1 MIQLA
6 TNQVMASCGIGN
18 FSVSWPILTHFT
30 WKIFVFWLK
39 CHRNLFLVVQLK
51 ICNQWLRHRL
61 GTKPATSYCLDD
73 QTIVARWSQGH
84 NKFTVLV
91 GLLIRGGSPVLMS
104 RDCSQLGRGCLPHGC
119 WYQQGH
125 NKFTVLVGLLIRG
138 GSPVLMSRDC
148 SQLGRGCLPHGCWYQ
163 MPRQKCFEIYVHKH
177 IQSLKIS
184 WI

>member
-6 TNQVMASCGIGN
+6 TNQVMASCGTGN
-18 FSVSWPILTHFT
+18 FSVPWPILTHFT

-104 RDCSQLGRGCLPHGC
+104 RVPMLWAHRGDTWVCFFMFSA
-119 WYQQGH
+119 W
-125 NKFTVLVGLLIRG
+125 TWMSATRMLISNATAKMFRNI
-138 GSPVLMSRDC
+138 
-148 SQLGRGCLPHGCWYQ
+148 WT
-163 MPRQKCFEIYVHKH
+163 
-177 IQSLKIS
+177 
-184 WI
+184 